1 MDKVLTTT
9 LLTMAAVVAAIMV
22 INTMLPAIGSSSSS
36 ILGGASSASERI
48 GTDIEIISVSA
59 SPSTT
64 AVYVWIKN
72 VGVEN
77 VLAIAS
83 GDLFFGKVTESFD
96 RIAHTSEGGS
106 GDSWN
111 SEFTDASDTIWKP
124 TSTIKLTISLGS
136 PPSGD
141 YTVRYIT
148 SNGVFDD
155 YDFSP

>member
-36 ILGGASSASERI
+36 ILGGATSASERI
-48 GTDIEIISVSA
+48 GTDIEIINVST
-59 SPSTT
+59 SSTE
-64 AVYVWIKN
+64 VYIWIKN

-77 VLAIAS
+77 VLAIPS

-96 RIAHTSEGGS
+96 RIAHTDEGGG
-106 GDSWN
+106 GDSWD
-111 SEFTDASDTIWKP
+111 SEFTDTSDTIWKP
-124 TSTIKLTISLGS
+124 TSTIKITITLGS
-136 PPSGD
+136 APSGD

-148 SNGVFDD
+148 SNSVFDD
-155 YDFSP
+155 YDFSA

>member
-22 INTMLPAIGSSSSS
+22 INTMLPAIGSSSGS

-48 GTDIEIISVSA
+48 GTDVEIINVST
-59 SPSTT
+59 SSTE
-64 AVYVWIKN
+64 VYVWVKN

-96 RIAHTSEGGS
+96 RIAHTDEGAG
-106 GDSWN
+106 GDSWA

-124 TSTIKLTISLGS
+124 TSTIKITITLATLS
-136 PPSGD
+136 SGD
-141 YTVRYIT
+141 YTVRFIT
-148 SNGVFDD
+148 SNSVFDD
-155 YDFSP
+155 YDFSV